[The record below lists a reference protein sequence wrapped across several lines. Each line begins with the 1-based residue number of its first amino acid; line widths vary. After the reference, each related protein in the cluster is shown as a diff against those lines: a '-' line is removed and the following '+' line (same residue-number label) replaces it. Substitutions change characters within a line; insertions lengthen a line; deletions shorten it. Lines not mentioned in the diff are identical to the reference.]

1 MTDRI
6 EQLHRMLAADPDDAF
21 CLYALGMEY
30 VARDEPTRGV
40 AHLEQSL
47 RTDPD
52 QPYAHFHLARCHARM
67 GEQAKAD
74 EAVTLGLEAAQR
86 TGDSNAANELAELRE
101 SWSP

>member
-1 MTDRI
+1 MADRI

-30 VARDEPTRGV
+30 VARDEPARGV

-52 QPYAHFHLARCHARM
+52 QPYAHFHLARCHASM
-67 GEQAKAD
+67 GEQIKAE
-74 EAVTLGLEAAQR
+74 EAVSVGLEVAQR
-86 TGDSNAANELAELRE
+86 TGDANAASELASLRE
-101 SWSP
+101 GWCD